1 MSNPV
6 IFVSLGPGEPDLITL
21 KGLKALQNAD
31 CIFCPETRTI
41 SGQIFSRAAGIL
53 HALDIPDTTLSRF
66 ALPMSKNR
74 GQAFAAYD
82 KVYSEASLLHKE
94 NKKVCIVAEGDAGFY
109 SSIHYIFEKL
119 QADNIP
125 VQHIAG
131 IPAFIA
137 AGACAGLHIASQEER
152 LTVIPGIITA
162 EEIEKYMEEKT
173 TIVIMKLSQ
182 CIEEVHRCIHL
193 HPEYNYHY
201 VENIGMEKEKYLHD
215 TELISAL
222 SFPYFSLLIIRH
234 STF

>member
-1 MSNPV
+1 MSNPI

-31 CIFCPETRTI
+31 CIFCPETRTT
-41 SGQIFSRAAGIL
+41 SGRILSRAADIL
-53 HALDIPDTTLSRF
+53 HALNIPNTTLSRF

-74 GQAFAAYD
+74 EQAFAAYD

-109 SSIHYIFEKL
+109 SSVHYIFEKL

-137 AGACAGLHIASQEER
+137 AGALGGLHVASQEER
-152 LTVIPGIITA
+152 LTVIPGITTT
-162 EEIEKYMEEKT
+162 EEIEKLTSENSAV
-173 TIVIMKLSQ
+173 VIMKLSR
-182 CIEEVHRCIHL
+182 CTDEIHRCIRL
-193 HPEYNYHY
+193 HPEYRYHY
-201 VENIGMEKEKYLHD
+201 FENVGTPEEKYIND
-215 TELISAL
+215 SKRIATIR
-222 SFPYFSLLIIRH
+222 FPYFSLLIIRTE
-234 STF
+234 TF

>member
-74 GQAFAAYD
+74 EQAFAAYD

-109 SSIHYIFEKL
+109 SSIHYIFENYKPTIFLCNTLPVSPPSL
-119 QADNIP
+119 QQVP
-125 VQHIAG
+125 VQDFIL
-131 IPAFIA
+131 PAKRNA
-137 AGACAGLHIASQEER
+137 
-152 LTVIPGIITA
+152 
-162 EEIEKYMEEKT
+162 
-173 TIVIMKLSQ
+173 
-182 CIEEVHRCIHL
+182 
-193 HPEYNYHY
+193 
-201 VENIGMEKEKYLHD
+201 
-215 TELISAL
+215 
-222 SFPYFSLLIIRH
+222 
-234 STF
+234 

>member
-74 GQAFAAYD
+74 EQAFAAYD

-94 NKKVCIVAEGDAGFY
+94 NKKVCIVTEGDAGFY

-119 QADNIP
+119 QADKVHGENLP
-125 VQHIAG
+125 LRCG
-131 IPAFIA
+131 R
-137 AGACAGLHIASQEER
+137 CGLRRH
-152 LTVIPGIITA
+152 
-162 EEIEKYMEEKT
+162 
-173 TIVIMKLSQ
+173 
-182 CIEEVHRCIHL
+182 VHR
-193 HPEYNYHY
+193 
-201 VENIGMEKEKYLHD
+201 V
-215 TELISAL
+215 AL
-222 SFPYFSLLIIRH
+222 PYERH
-234 STF
+234 MGG